1 MTGATAEDAGMERV
15 TQRDILSAVNAVREE
30 LSERIDK
37 MTAEMRRNREEHE
50 RRHLDETR
58 VAIEDHAAIKQLDLG
73 RQAIAGD
80 VKNLQATVAAHATFW
95 AELKGM
101 GTMLKL
107 VFGTSIIGAL
117 TGILALVGVVRDLS

>member
-80 VKNLQATVAAHATFW
+80 VKSLQATVAAHATFW

-117 TGILALVGVVRDLS
+117 TGILALVVVVRDLS